1 MSNHLRKNW
10 PKWRERRQE
19 KALML
24 KERRRTR
31 SADEQL
37 ALIDQ
42 RRGESRRERARLE
55 ASRD

>member
-1 MSNHLRKNW
+1 
-10 PKWRERRQE
+10 
-19 KALML
+19 ML